1 MTDQY
6 AHLHVHTEYSLLD
19 GAARIDALFAEA
31 QRLGQPAIAMTD
43 HGNLAGA
50 AEFYRTSLRYP
61 DVKPIIGMEAYCAP
75 AGRFHKKPVLWG
87 PPGSTD
93 DVGGKGAH
101 THATLLAG
109 NATGLRNLFKLS
121 SLASFEGFYRKP
133 RVDRELLA
141 EHAEGVIATTGCPG
155 GEVSTRL
162 ALGQYREAL
171 QAASDFRDIF
181 GRDSYYLELM
191 DHGTEREER
200 YREKLSWIGTV
211 LGLRSLVTN
220 DSHYVTADQAQIHDS
235 LLCVQTRAQLSDVDR
250 FRFEGSGYYL
260 KSAQEMRAG
269 PFAKVAY
276 DNTLAIAERVQS
288 YAEVFE
294 LRNLMPRVPLRPGET
309 EDLKLLRAVRD
320 GTFCRWPSGIPRPG
334 YRDRVAY
341 ELDMIQRMGFAGYF
355 LVVADLCDSAR
366 SQGITRGP
374 GRGSA
379 VGSLVCYLLGITD
392 VDPIVHNLYFE
403 RFLNPE
409 RVSPPDI
416 DLDFDERRRG
426 EVVAYLSQRWGSENV
441 AQVATFGTIKTRA
454 AIKDA
459 ARVLYGP
466 SGYPIAEGII
476 DVLPPAIHAV
486 DAPLSAL
493 RDPDHPRSGEL
504 ERVRDLVESHP
515 MRADVIDVATGLE
528 GLVRSVGVHAC
539 AVIMSSQ
546 PLIDVI
552 PLWKRPADG
561 AIVTAW
567 NFEDC
572 ERLGLQKLDILG
584 SRTMS
589 VIADVGVD
597 VAALPLDDE
606 PTFELLRS
614 GHTVGVFQLESQ
626 GMQAL
631 LRKIEPMVFS
641 DIGVALA
648 LYRPGPLGTGTPD
661 EYAARRAGKTAEP
674 IHPEL
679 AEPLADIL
687 RESHGLF
694 VYQEQIMAAAQAVA
708 GYSLGRADILRKAMG
723 KKKPEVL
730 AAEHESFHS
739 GMTANGYSQAAVEA
753 LWNVMLPYAAY
764 GFVRAHAV
772 SYAMISYWTAYLKAH
787 HPAEFMAAQL
797 SSVSTDP
804 DRRGAYL
811 VECRRMGIEVL
822 GPDVNS
828 SGVGFSVSSVLQ

>member
-61 DVKPIIGMEAYCAP
+61 DVKPIIGIEAYVAP
-75 AGRFHKKPVLWG
+75 AGRFHKKSVLWG

-101 THATLLAG
+101 THATLLAE

-220 DSHYVTADQAQIHDS
+220 DSHYVTADQAQIHDA

-294 LRNLMPRVPLRPGET
+294 PHSLMPKVPFMAGRT
-309 EDLKLLRAVRD
+309 EDETLRDDVVAGVGRRF
-320 GTFCRWPSGIPRPG
+320 GGPMPAG
-334 YRDRVAY
+334 YQQRLDY
-341 ELDMIQRMGFAGYF
+341 ELDMIQQMGFAGYF
-355 LVVADLCDSAR
+355 LVVADLCDWAR
-366 SQGITRGP
+366 SQRIGKGP
-374 GRGSA
+374 GRGSGA
-379 VGSLVCYLLGITD
+379 GSLVCYLLGITD

-426 EVVAYLSQRWGSENV
+426 EVVAYLSQRWGAENV

-476 DVLPPAIHAV
+476 DALPPPVHAV
-486 DAPLSAL
+486 DVSLADLSTFDNPRHGECESFRELVL
-493 RDPDHPRSGEL
+493 RDPAA
-504 ERVRDLVESHP
+504 
-515 MRADVIDVATGLE
+515 ADVIDVATGLE
-528 GLVRSVGVHAC
+528 GIVRSVGVHAC

-597 VAALPLDDE
+597 AAALPLDDE

-679 AEPLADIL
+679 TKPLADIL
-687 RESHGLF
+687 SESHGLF
-694 VYQEQIMAAAQAVA
+694 VYQEQIMAAAQVVA

-730 AAEHESFHS
+730 AAEHESFLA

-787 HPAEFMAAQL
+787 YPARFMAAQL

-822 GPDVNS
+822 GPDINS
-828 SGVGFSVSSVLQ
+828 SGVGFGAALR